1 MQENNFFS
9 KKGIGFDEYN
19 SQLTLE
25 AQQLADQLY
34 EKKSDPITFIL
45 LQFLLEILLKIIFS
59 NSKSLKERK
68 ALLFL
73 IYMPFQPLKNIC
85 FYG

>member
-34 EKKSDPITFIL
+34 EKNQTQL
-45 LQFLLEILLKIIFS
+45 LSFYC
-59 NSKSLKERK
+59 NSFWK
-68 ALLFL
+68 
-73 IYMPFQPLKNIC
+73 
-85 FYG
+85 FY